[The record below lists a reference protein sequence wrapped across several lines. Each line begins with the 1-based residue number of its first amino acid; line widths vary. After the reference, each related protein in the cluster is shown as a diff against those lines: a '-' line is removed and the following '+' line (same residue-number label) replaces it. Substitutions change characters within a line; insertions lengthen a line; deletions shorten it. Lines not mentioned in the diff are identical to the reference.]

1 MKKLSYLFSFAL
13 LLACSTDEDPAPDPT
28 PPVAEEN
35 PVATDDS
42 FDGVENEVLIINTV
56 DLLDNDETV
65 DGARITQIDSESAN
79 GGTIVDNRD
88 GTYSYQPPADFQ
100 GTDTFSYTICV
111 PLQSDRCATA
121 TVSIEVGDAGDPVAS
136 DDSYQT
142 EEDESYTIINYLEN
156 DDLRDNAQ
164 VTEIGNVSEN
174 ATVSLE
180 ADGSIVY
187 TPVEGFS
194 GEDSFTYTI
203 CDDDETPNC
212 STATITMTVNDEGNP
227 VAENDEVFIETG
239 SSGNTINGLLVNDL
253 LVDGAVLT
261 SVEAGP
267 NSQVTLT
274 EDLNIIYTPNSGF
287 SGEDTFT
294 YTICDDDNP
303 EASCSTANVT
313 VQVVNTYSFN
323 ITGTTQGYY
332 DDAIF
337 AQNSTFL
344 LESLRDFTT
353 EQHTNILVYT
363 DRHDYL
369 YDADAALDDPSKVV
383 LVYSGEYRPDDEYQI
398 GDLDESES
406 FNTEHIYP
414 QSRLNTDQ
422 SLSDLH
428 LLRVVDVD
436 VNSER
441 LNYPFADGSGEY
453 KLLEGN
459 EWYPGDDWRGDVA
472 RIVMYVHLKYG
483 DSFDEVGSLE
493 LFLKWNVEDPV
504 SEFEMQRNNVIEGAQ
519 GNRNPFIDNP
529 YLATLIW
536 GGDAA
541 ENRWE

>member
-1 MKKLSYLFSFAL
+1 MKKLSYLFSFIL
-13 LLACSTDEDPAPDPT
+13 LIACSSEEDPVTNPT
-28 PPVAEEN
+28 PPVEVEN
-35 PVATDDS
+35 PVAVDDS
-42 FDGVENEVLIINTV
+42 FDAFENEVLIISGN
-56 DLLDNDETV
+56 DLLENDETV
-65 DGARITQIDSESAN
+65 DGARITQFDVETEN
-79 GGTIVDNRD
+79 GGSVTDNRD
-88 GTYSYQPPADFQ
+88 GTFSYEPPSNFQ
-100 GTDTFSYTICV
+100 GTDTFTYTICV

-121 TVSIEVGDAGDPVAS
+121 TVTIEVGDAGDPVAT

-164 VTEIGNVSEN
+164 VTEVGNISEN

-180 ADGSIVY
+180 ADGTIIY

-212 STATITMTVNDEGNP
+212 STATITITVNDEGDP
-227 VAENDEVFIETG
+227 VAENDQIFIESG
-239 SSGNTINGLLVNDL
+239 SSDNTVTGLLVNDL
-253 LVDGAVLT
+253 LIDGAVLT
-261 SVEAGP
+261 SVEAGA

-287 SGEDTFT
+287 TGEDTFT

-303 EASCSTANVT
+303 EATCSTANVT
-313 VQVVNTYSFN
+313 VQVVSTYSFN
-323 ITGTTQGYY
+323 ITGTTQEYY

-337 AQNSTFL
+337 AQDATFL

-353 EQHTNILVYT
+353 AQHTNILLYT

-383 LVYSGEYRPDDEYQI
+383 LVYSGELRPDDEYQI

-414 QSRLNTDQ
+414 QSRLNTEE
-422 SLSDLH
+422 SISDLH

-472 RIVMYVHLKYG
+472 RIVMYVHLRYG
-483 DSFDEVGSLE
+483 DSFDEVGSLD

-536 GGDAA
+536 GGETA
-541 ENRWE
+541 ENRW